1 MAGLID
7 ITPAVETVDVR
18 GHSVE
23 VTGLSVEAIGSLFL
37 RFPKFRQMVET
48 NKWDVPSLLK
58 MSDDAMHAIIASS
71 CRGAFTEQT
80 AGYLGLGE
88 KAELMAVIFRITM
101 PKGPGPFVD
110 LMRTFGL
117 ISVDAASSMGSD
129 TTSPSQLNSS
139 NGTVTRKP
147 KNTRQESSPA
157 GLPS

>member
-1 MAGLID
+1 MPGLID
-7 ITPAVETVDVR
+7 ITPAVEMVDVR

-23 VTGLSVEAIGSLFL
+23 VNGLGVEAIGSLFL

-58 MSDDAMHAIIASS
+58 MSDDAIHAIIASS
-71 CRGAFTEQT
+71 CNGAFTEQT

-88 KAELMAVIFRITM
+88 KAELLAVIFRITM

-117 ISVDAASSMGSD
+117 IGADAASSMGSG

-139 NGTVTRKP
+139 NGTATRKP
-147 KNTRQESSPA
+147 KSTPQESLLA
-157 GLPS
+157 G